1 MKKAI
6 LIFIAA
12 LATVSV
18 PTFAYYDSRGHNLDS
33 LERVVARW
41 TPDVVDKAPVGDLI
55 DLNRA
60 YRNLMLG
67 YNQINREKSLFYAR
81 KALSISE
88 KEGWMDANTD
98 AWRYIGQYYYGKE
111 QYDSARVY
119 YMKALEAVDSM
130 AAGATSPTCPDGYPQ
145 RTIDDQYS
153 ALYGAIG
160 NLYNMMDSIPQAMQ
174 WYEKA
179 GGIFEKYGWNESN
192 SILHYN
198 MGETWIDEGEM
209 EKAAEEY
216 EKAMGYAEASGDS
229 LMIVDVWK
237 GFGRLYME
245 QGKPWKSL
253 PYLRRADA
261 YYAAHPDF
269 DPDFRTE
276 NLEYMSLVL
285 ASQKKLLTWLVA
297 GLLLLVAAITVT
309 VLVWIRRSKSGRK
322 GDDSHVKKTSV
333 DAPSLT
339 ARETEILDLI
349 SKGYTT
355 PQIAAALNL
364 SPETIRWYRKNL
376 LSKLD
381 VSNTAELVSVSKE
394 LGLV

>member
-1 MKKAI
+1 MKRAI

-41 TPDVVDKAPVGDLI
+41 TPDAVDKAPVGDLI

-88 KEGWMDANTD
+88 KEGWMEANVD
-98 AWRYIGQYYYGKE
+98 AWRYTGQYYYGKE
-111 QYDSARVY
+111 QYDSAKVY

-198 MGETWIDEGEM
+198 MGETWIDEGEI

-276 NLEYMSLVL
+276 NLGYMSLVL

-322 GDDSHVKKTSV
+322 GDDSHVRKPSV

-355 PQIAAALNL
+355 TQIATALNL

-381 VSNTAELVSVSKE
+381 VSNTASLVYAAKE
-394 LGLV
+394 YGLI